1 MPGGPLGPRGG
12 VVPEAKE
19 DGVGSMAETSDR
31 LLRGRPA
38 DLPLILQ
45 ELLAEID
52 VRRAQGASGPE
63 LAVLAARYRRLRAVL

>member
-1 MPGGPLGPRGG
+1 MSF
-12 VVPEAKE
+12 AQ
-19 DGVGSMAETSDR
+19 TSDR
-31 LLRGRPA
+31 QLRGRPA